1 MFLTNNHDQNTNQNG
16 LASTKVLS
24 NETGNDSSD
33 ETSNLIDCH
42 NKSDQVCAFVCRG
55 IDVKGFSKGGTVDE
69 ATHQAIV
76 EADKEETKTCQ
87 GGDCVEKG
95 IALELNG
102 HDEERLSCRSVD
114 LKLGVALNGEAS
126 GYIDQIKARPR
137 PIYCGSSVIRSSVCG
152 ASQI

>member
-1 MFLTNNHDQNTNQNG
+1 MSLTNDHDENTDQDR
-16 LASTKVLS
+16 LSSTKALTNETGDDSS
-24 NETGNDSSD
+24 NETANF
-33 ETSNLIDCH
+33 IDCH
-42 NKSDQVCAFVCRG
+42 NNGNQIGAFVRSFV
-55 IDVKGFSKGGTVDE
+55 DAKGFSKGRTVDE
-69 ATHQAIV
+69 AAHQAIV
-76 EADKEETKTCQ
+76 EANKKETKTCQ

>member
-42 NKSDQVCAFVCRG
+42 NKSDQVRAFVCRG
-55 IDVKGFSKGGTVDE
+55 INAKGFSEGGTVDE

-76 EADKEETKTCQ
+76 EADKEETKTC
-87 GGDCVEKG
+87 
-95 IALELNG
+95 
-102 HDEERLSCRSVD
+102 
-114 LKLGVALNGEAS
+114 
-126 GYIDQIKARPR
+126 
-137 PIYCGSSVIRSSVCG
+137 
-152 ASQI
+152 